1 MIEIDGNKV
10 NTLSFN
16 INMSGTTKTPIARL
30 MVPMNEQVT
39 IVFPATIKDGK
50 AIVEIQPLRKY
61 VDKVYDKIED
71 VVLEVIIGET
81 LFYPWKGEFKVTNI
95 MIVEAED
102 PVVNNAIKRTMSRS
116 NGTPSVDE
124 PNISVNVEKE
134 DNKKVVKSSK
144 VDDYI

>member
-16 INMSGTTKTPIARL
+16 LNMSGTTKTPVARL
-30 MVPMNEQVT
+30 MIPVNEQVT
-39 IVFPATIKDGK
+39 IAFPAEVKEGK
-50 AIVEIQPLRKY
+50 AIVEVQPLRKY

-81 LFYPWKGEFKVTNI
+81 LFYPWKGELKVTNI

-102 PVVNNAIKRTMSRS
+102 PVINNAIENAMKRD
-116 NGTPSVDE
+116 NGTAQDQQAVSVE
-124 PNISVNVEKE
+124 AEAGAVEQ
-134 DNKKVVKSSK
+134 KSPVS
-144 VDDYI
+144 DYL